1 MKFHIHHHEK
11 LDGRALWLYSEKE
24 RTYNITND
32 LEPLEK
38 ANQPFKKIHPL
49 RDEPVYFNPS
59 RNIRTLAPPPEY
71 NPLAAVQING
81 HPGEI
86 PVEDFEVAIF
96 QNRWPGL
103 SDVSSEFKKDNH
115 KVTIITSKHQ
125 NNLKSKEVINGVS
138 VHRLITP
145 KIKYFGLSI
154 LDSNNSV
161 ALLI

>member
-1 MKFHIHHHEK
+1 LKFYIHHHEK
-11 LDGRALWLYSEKE
+11 LDGRSLWLYSEEE

-38 ANQPFKKIHPL
+38 ETKPFKKIHPL

-103 SDVSSEFKKDNH
+103 SDGSSEFIRD
-115 KVTIITSKHQ
+115 TSAYGRC
-125 NNLKSKEVINGVS
+125 EVV
-138 VHRLITP
+138 VYTP
-145 KIKYFGLSI
+145 
-154 LDSNNSV
+154 NP
-161 ALLI
+161 

>member
-103 SDVSSEFKKDNH
+103 SDVS
-115 KVTIITSKHQ
+115 
-125 NNLKSKEVINGVS
+125 
-138 VHRLITP
+138 
-145 KIKYFGLSI
+145 
-154 LDSNNSV
+154 
-161 ALLI
+161 